1 MFGLTSLVQTFC
13 VHRDKSVLK
22 MRLTLFVLF
31 WLEGGRAEV
40 WQATLLSFL
49 SHSTAAKKPKYRDMF
64 SQFASDFRVKVVT
77 SEFRTEGG
85 DIA

>member
-1 MFGLTSLVQTFC
+1 MFGLTSVVQTFC

-31 WLEGGRAEV
+31 WLEGGLAEV

-64 SQFASDFRVKVVT
+64 SQFACSLEHNMSASCVKLL
-77 SEFRTEGG
+77 
-85 DIA
+85 

>member
-1 MFGLTSLVQTFC
+1 MSDLTSLVQTFC

-31 WLEGGRAEV
+31 WVEGGLAEV

-49 SHSTAAKKPKYRDMF
+49 SHFTAAKKTKYREVF
-64 SQFASDFRVKVVT
+64 SQFACSLEQNISASCV
-77 SEFRTEGG
+77 
-85 DIA
+85 ILL